1 VQPTGLV
8 EHSMSA
14 QRLIDAV
21 KANRVEAFRALLS
34 NCDVDLNEHSLLH
47 WAIIYRR
54 VEMIDELVSSGC
66 DVNVPGL
73 FDGQFPLYTAV
84 NTRAVDIARK
94 LLDYGANPDLGVTER
109 RSSYTTNDEPMQVT
123 ATPLLKAIDSDC
135 IELVKMLLCA
145 KADVNQADQDGY
157 SPLVLAVE
165 KGTTDVI
172 TLLLQNGADIECVG
186 PTGRSVFDMASKESV
201 QKALQSHLSRGNS
214 AQPPASVTHP
224 PSRRHRSG
232 WRWFGGMFKANSS
245 GNSGTIAVPSPSSVS
260 AATTPP
266 SDEVKGGGTTADRE
280 VPPTQMVTP
289 SERSREAFPVE
300 GSQARYIMP
309 PRPSRAA
316 ILAAKNTA
324 ADATAAASAQ
334 PTARRHDPIASTTA
348 TVRTVWVPTAGPTYP
363 LVVAQ
368 AEVPQLQ
375 GRGAAAIGKP
385 GAHHSAPQAPPQGQQ
400 LQHQKLLNILTAL
413 RQRVTTLEDERHS
426 MRELRRTVTEQ
437 GKQLA
442 EQRAQIAELKQ
453 DLQRRMAEAAVVRE
467 EDMWDEVVGPVKGR
481 I

>member
-1 VQPTGLV
+1 
-8 EHSMSA
+8 MSA

-21 KANRVEAFRALLS
+21 KSNRVEAFRALLS

-66 DVNVPGL
+66 DVNMPGL

-84 NTRAVDIARK
+84 NTHAVDIARK
-94 LLDYGANPDLGVTER
+94 LLDYGANPDLGMTER
-109 RSSYTTNDEPMQVT
+109 RSSYATTDEPMQVT
-123 ATPLLKAIDSDC
+123 ATPLLKAIDSDR

-157 SPLVLAVE
+157 TPLVLAVE
-165 KGTTDVI
+165 KGMTDVV

-186 PTGRSVFDMASKESV
+186 PTGRSVFDMVSKESV
-201 QKALQSHLSRGNS
+201 QKVLQGHLTRGAS
-214 AQPPASVTHP
+214 AQPATRTQPQ
-224 PSRRHRSG
+224 SRRHRSG
-232 WRWFGGMFKANSS
+232 WKWFGGMFKANSS

-260 AATTPP
+260 AAKTLPL
-266 SDEVKGGGTTADRE
+266 DAVKGGGGTRAERE
-280 VPPTQMVTP
+280 VAPVHVVTP
-289 SERSREAFPVE
+289 TEQSRGPCAIE

-324 ADATAAASAQ
+324 ADATAAPSTQ
-334 PTARRHDPIASTTA
+334 TTARHHHPIASTTA
-348 TVRTVWVPTAGPTYP
+348 TVRTVSVPAAGPTYP

-368 AEVPQLQ
+368 VEVPPLQ
-375 GRGAAAIGKP
+375 GHEAAAIGKP
-385 GAHHSAPQAPPQGQQ
+385 AAHHSAPHAPPPGQQ
-400 LQHQKLLNILTAL
+400 LQHQELLDMLTAL

-437 GKQLA
+437 GKQLT

-453 DLQRRMAEAAVVRE
+453 DLQRRMAEAAIVRE
-467 EDMWDEVVGPVKGR
+467 EDKWDEVVGPVKGR